1 MIRMPARRD
10 GPKSAL
16 LVTARN
22 NVQRGRPCDADPALP
37 VLVAPIKPLENRSGD
52 FPVKMP

>member
-1 MIRMPARRD
+1 MPARRD